1 MKSGVSQRHE
11 ARMTFRRDLNL
22 YELKLSGPQ
31 STNLFNGVDKT
42 IENLDQRNVW
52 ALCVNELNPGLPDI
66 LKVERCTQFVFTRF
80 KRDLVLKRDD
90 EEGLWVLAKRD
101 QPKKPEDGGDG
112 GAPPPPDDDDGGAG
126 GGLGQGGASQAKP
139 LPAQPV
145 RVPDAGDEYRPISAV
160 PRRRRAHGASSRAA
174 FMWRAFEAL
183 RETPTFCHTR
193 AVVIEMILRLN
204 SAVRRFAEQ
213 AQNALLLALGWDC
226 GVNFAV
232 TYADD
237 LVQDRR
243 FGAVLEPRTVER
255 AGTKLTVWTFSPY
268 DKPKWELWLFG
279 RLLEDEQ
286 VAA

>member
-1 MKSGVSQRHE
+1 
-11 ARMTFRRDLNL
+11 MTFRRDHNL
-22 YELKLSGPQ
+22 YQLKLSGPQ
-31 STNLFNGVDKT
+31 STNLFNGVEKT

-80 KRDLVLKRDD
+80 KRDLMLKRDD
-90 EEGLWVLAKRD
+90 EEGLWVLAQRD
-101 QPKKPEDGGDG
+101 QPKKPDDNGD
-112 GAPPPPDDDDGGAG
+112 GAPPPPDDDG
-126 GGLGQGGASQAKP
+126 GGPGGGIGQGGASQAKP
-139 LPAQPV
+139 LPTQPMG
-145 RVPDAGDEYRPISAV
+145 VPDVGDEYRPISAA
-160 PRRRRAHGASSRAA
+160 PRRKRASGASSRAA
-174 FMWRAFEAL
+174 FLWSALEAL
-183 RETPTFCHTR
+183 REAPLFCHTR
-193 AVVIEMILRLN
+193 ALVIEAILRLN
-204 SAVRRFAEQ
+204 GAVRRFAEQ

-226 GVNFAV
+226 GVNVAV
-232 TYADD
+232 TYGGD

-243 FGAVLEPRTVER
+243 FGAVLEPQTVER

>member
-1 MKSGVSQRHE
+1 
-11 ARMTFRRDLNL
+11 MTFRRDLNL

-31 STNLFNGVDKT
+31 STNLFNGVEKT

-80 KRDLVLKRDD
+80 KRDMMLKRDD
-90 EEGLWVLAKRD
+90 EEGLWVLAKRER
-101 QPKKPEDGGDG
+101 PKKPEDGGDG
-112 GAPPPPDDDDGGAG
+112 GAPPPANTEDGGG
-126 GGLGQGGASQAKP
+126 GGGQGGASQAKQ
-139 LPAQPV
+139 LPTQPV
-145 RVPDAGDEYRPISAV
+145 GVPDAGHEYRRISAV
-160 PRRRRAHGASSRAA
+160 PRRKCVRGASSRAA

-183 RETPTFCHTR
+183 REAPNFCHMRSLLIARMLR
-193 AVVIEMILRLN
+193 AK
-204 SAVRRFAEQ
+204 SAARRFAEQ
-213 AQNALLLALGWDC
+213 AQKALLLALGWDL

-232 TYADD
+232 MCADD

-268 DKPKWELWLFG
+268 EKPKWELWLFG

-286 VAA
+286 IAV